1 MKKEKYVCLDNLD
14 KPGQHKTSSAQFCQV
29 NPKFALWDLSIT
41 AGGNIISHSL
51 YTVLKMRQQPGKPN
65 AAQLTWD
72 CGASHPW
79 PKRAKAN
86 RLLPVMEVIL
96 HHRSSR
102 PTAWHQQVKKQR
114 SLCWKKKSQSRA
126 SSRERAGSP
135 AAASSQ
141 PGRVGRD
148 ALPYPRRGAPV
159 GMLLHC
165 IVSLSA
171 SQEVLLGESSCSEP
185 QAQDHPCLTRKGS
198 NYNMLLVKILFIK

>member
-114 SLCWKKKSQSRA
+114 SLCWKKNLSPGLLAENEQGHPLPPPLSPEGWGGMRC
-126 SSRERAGSP
+126 RTLDEERRSGCCFT
-135 AAASSQ
+135 
-141 PGRVGRD
+141 
-148 ALPYPRRGAPV
+148 AL
-159 GMLLHC
+159 
-165 IVSLSA
+165 SLS
-171 SQEVLLGESSCSEP
+171 LLPRKSC
-185 QAQDHPCLTRKGS
+185 
-198 NYNMLLVKILFIK
+198 